1 MKILLFD
8 GTFKTTTFINRLAEG
23 LAEKDEVFIAGFNED
38 LDKPVQG
45 VKYITIGSNQNNI
58 RFAWTSLKLAA
69 GKGISTL
76 FNTVFQ
82 LLKGNKDLLRHRNL
96 EIVLDKI
103 QPDVIHLQWTSVLP
117 YFEKVLENQKIPV
130 ILSQRGFH
138 TNVKPFVY
146 PDNMEYLRKLYPK
159 IAAFHSVS
167 QAISRN
173 GDKIWNGENKTDKVV
188 YSGLPLDEWEFNE
201 NYQRKTPLNILSVG
215 RSHWKKGYDYALH
228 ALHFLSKK
236 EVEFSY
242 TIIGAQ
248 EDEEVLF
255 LIDSLGLKDKVT
267 LIDKLPLPEVRRYMR
282 ESDLLLLPS
291 IEEGLPNV
299 AIEAMAVGLPVVAFD
314 VGGIP
319 ELIDSGKEG
328 FLVPSRDVQAMAEA
342 IFAFTQMPS
351 EELEK
356 LRKAARRKVEIQHD
370 AVKMVEEM
378 RRVYGV
384 GNRN

>member
-45 VKYITIGSNQNNI
+45 VKYIAIGSNQNNI

-76 FNTVFQ
+76 LNTVFQ
-82 LLKGNKDLLRHRNL
+82 LLNGNKDLLRHRNL

-117 YFEKVLENQKIPV
+117 YFEKVLEEQKIPV

-167 QAISRN
+167 HAIARN
-173 GDKIWNGENKTDKVV
+173 GDKIWNGENKIDKVV
-188 YSGLPLDEWEFNE
+188 YSGLPLNEWEFNE
-201 NYQRKTPLNILSVG
+201 NYQRRTPLNIISVG
-215 RSHWKKGYDYALH
+215 RSHWIKGYDYALH
-228 ALHFLSKK
+228 AFHSLSKK
-236 EVEFSY
+236 EVDFSY

-248 EDEEVLF
+248 EDEEVSF